1 MDMKGNWIK
10 FVYERNI
17 YVVDLDCISTFVCA
31 ENGRLIFWLPDGKV
45 QIVMHPKSNPQA
57 YQQILDYVE
66 NTTTTQGN
74 SRKTRATLDRLSLD
88 RATSSKLSEQGVS
101 EEMIAPEP
109 ELDAQAK

>member
-1 MDMKGNWIK
+1 MKGNWIK

-31 ENGRLIFWLPDGKV
+31 ENGRLILWLPNGKV
-45 QIVMHPKSNPQA
+45 QIVIHPKSNPQA
-57 YQQILDYVE
+57 YQQILDYFE
-66 NTTTTQGN
+66 NTTTQGS
-74 SRKTRATLDRLSLD
+74 SRLARATLDRLSQD